1 MSIVGQSI
9 FFAGNFPDLS
19 PGDRRLLLAE
29 HDATL
34 AARLGKG
41 VTLVV
46 AGDKAKPADL
56 TKAGTLGAR
65 VITLAEFRAALDP
78 QRSTFSLDD
87 VQGDTDASALLD
99 ALKKKSWPRM
109 QRAQVEQLAALLHQH
124 EAKHGVTEVHRFCT
138 ACMCVSPAAPLVL
151 NQPFQHDDVINGFD
165 LSPDGR
171 YVAIS
176 SWISAAFD
184 PMASVLQVWDVA
196 ERRVLR
202 QFVLEGGIGWRDRNE
217 VQWSPDSK
225 LLAASFNTNAVGVWE
240 LTGDEQPI
248 AVAAVTDGWPEP
260 PGFLWAADSS
270 RLFIAAPFFA
280 KRYADPTATVD
291 ENKGTWMPAR
301 GTGRGKAATN
311 VVASCVEGS
320 ETDHPT
326 KARAAAQK
334 PGATKRFVGVND
346 TQIVLGPRSLEFAS
360 AEGTTRFDFDHA
372 APSAKRVPST
382 GPTPRAGEG
391 LAFLLT
397 PFVMDES
404 VPESVVITVG
414 PAWESALSLHSGG
427 VFWPARWA
435 TIRAYETLT
444 EAEAVHGQLALSERR

>member
-1 MSIVGQSI
+1 MSIVGQTLY
-9 FFAGNFPDLS
+9 FTGNFPDLT
-19 PGDRRLLLAE
+19 PGERRLLLAE
-29 HDATL
+29 HGATA
-34 AARLGKG
+34 AARMGKS
-41 VTLVV
+41 VTRVV
-46 AGDKAKPADL
+46 CGDKAKPADIA
-56 TKAGTLGAR
+56 KGKELGAQ
-65 VITLAEFRAALDP
+65 ILTTTEFRAALDP
-78 QRSTFSLDD
+78 QRSVFTLDD
-87 VQGDTDASALLD
+87 VHGEMDAQPLLER
-99 ALKKKSWPRM
+99 LKQKSWPRM
-109 QRAQVEQLAALLHQH
+109 ERAQRVQLAALLHQH

-171 YVAIS
+171 YLAIS
-176 SWISAAFD
+176 SWVSAAFD
-184 PMASVLQVWDVA
+184 PTASVLQVWDVA

-280 KRYADPTATVD
+280 KRYADPSATVD

-301 GTGRGKAATN
+301 GTGRCKAATN
-311 VVASCVEGS
+311 VVAACVEGS

-334 PGATKRFVGVND
+334 PNATKHFVGVND
-346 TQIVLGPRSLEFAS
+346 TQIVLGPRSLEFTS
-360 AEGTTRFDFDHA
+360 AEGTTRFDFNHA
-372 APSAKRVPST
+372 APSAKRVPIT

-397 PFVMDES
+397 PFVTDWS

-414 PAWESALSLHSGG
+414 LAWESALSLHSGG

-435 TIRAYETLT
+435 TVRAYESLAA
-444 EAEAVHGQLALSERR
+444 AEAVHGALALSERR